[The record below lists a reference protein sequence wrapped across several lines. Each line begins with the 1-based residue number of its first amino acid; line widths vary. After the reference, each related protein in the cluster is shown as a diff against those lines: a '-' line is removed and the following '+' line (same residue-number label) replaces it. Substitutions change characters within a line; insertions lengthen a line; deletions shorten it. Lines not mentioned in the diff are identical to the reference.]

1 MRPSAG
7 RSFGGR
13 HRPARPD
20 DPVRRGVS
28 IHSQAP
34 LEYWIARPSRA
45 TTSESVVPTPSAV
58 IASVAKQSIL
68 PRKGR
73 MDCFVAKPPRNRYR
87 RKSGQAFVIA
97 KAGIVGLGVTYTPT
111 ADVPLGQSG
120 GFPGSCASCSVNRV
134 YWETTKGDLGA
145 VIGPINLSLISKQG
159 DMLVNE
165 YGKWSDKFVG
175 NTGRPAG
182 VRSERFARCR

>member
-1 MRPSAG
+1 MQIDPIG
-7 RSFGGR
+7 YQGGSNLYAYVSND
-13 HRPARPD
+13 PLNLI
-20 DPVRRGVS
+20 DPVGLWSLDLNLGVVGAS
-28 IHSQAP
+28 IGIG
-34 LEYWIARPSRA
+34 E
-45 TTSESVVPTPSAV
+45 
-58 IASVAKQSIL
+58 
-68 PRKGR
+68 
-73 MDCFVAKPPRNRYR
+73 
-87 RKSGQAFVIA
+87 KSGQAFVIA

>member
-1 MRPSAG
+1 
-7 RSFGGR
+7 
-13 HRPARPD
+13 
-20 DPVRRGVS
+20 
-28 IHSQAP
+28 
-34 LEYWIARPSRA
+34 
-45 TTSESVVPTPSAV
+45 
-58 IASVAKQSIL
+58 
-68 PRKGR
+68 

-120 GFPGSCASCSVNRV
+120 EFPGSCASCSVNRV

-165 YGKWSDKFVG
+165 YGKSGLISSSVIPGGPPTFDPSVSLGADRKIGVKLDASYYGEVG
-175 NTGRPAG
+175 CSVPWQDIKTFFGASSGTSTPASG
-182 VRSERFARCR
+182 APK